1 MMGASHA
8 ASGVAGWVALCAAG
22 SLAGVDV
29 EPSTVL
35 VGAGVA
41 AGFALLPDLDH
52 PGSTI
57 SRSLGP
63 VTGVLARVT
72 SFAADKVQDWTCPCC
87 KDPDTV
93 AHRALTHTA
102 VGAVVTGGLVALAGA
117 RLGKPAALVVVFL
130 ALALAVRGM
139 VPTKWRGT
147 LGAVLAG
154 AGAAALVFA
163 FGPDAG
169 WWWLGLPAGFGVL
182 AHIVGDGLT
191 KSAVPLL
198 WPVRISGCRWY
209 PCGPP
214 RWLRFRTGGGV
225 ERWVVGPLMLA
236 ALAGS
241 CWVLA
246 GMPS

>member
-1 MMGASHA
+1 MM
-8 ASGVAGWVALCAAG
+8 LCAGG
-22 SLAGVDV
+22 SLAGVGV
-29 EPSTVL
+29 PASTVV

-41 AGFALLPDLDH
+41 AGFALLPDIDH

-63 VTGVLARVT
+63 ITRVIGRT
-72 SFAADKVQDWTCPCC
+72 VSYVADKVQDWTCRCC

-102 VGAVVTGGLVALAGA
+102 VGAVATGALVAWVCA
-117 RLGKPAALVVVFL
+117 RLGQPAALVVVAL
-130 ALALAVRGM
+130 AVALAVRGI
-139 VPTKWRGT
+139 VPTKWRGS
-147 LGAVLAG
+147 LGSAG
-154 AGAAALVFA
+154 AGVVAAGLAFR
-163 FGPDAG
+163 FGPASG

-198 WPVRISGCRWY
+198 WPAKIRGCRWF
-209 PCGPP
+209 PCGSP
-214 RWLRFRTGGGV
+214 RWLRFRTGGRV
-225 ERWVVGPLMLA
+225 ERWLVGPLMLA
-236 ALAGS
+236 GLACS
-241 CWVLA
+241 VWVLA

>member
-1 MMGASHA
+1 MGQSHA
-8 ASGVAGWVALCAAG
+8 VSGVAGWVALCAAG
-22 SLAGVDV
+22 SLVGV
-29 EPSTVL
+29 ETAASTVI

-41 AGFALLPDLDH
+41 AGFGLLPDIDH

-63 VTGVLARVT
+63 ITRGIARAV
-72 SFAADKVQDWTCPCC
+72 SYVADKVQDWTCLCC

-93 AHRALTHTA
+93 AHRALTHTFL
-102 VGAVVTGGLVALAGA
+102 GAVATGGLIALACA

-130 ALALAVRGM
+130 AVALAVRGI
-139 VPTKWRGT
+139 VPSKWRGT
-147 LGAVLAG
+147 LGAAL
-154 AGAAALVFA
+154 AGAAAAGLVFRL
-163 FGPDAG
+163 GPTTG
-169 WWWLGLPAGFGVL
+169 WWWLGVPAGFGVL

-198 WPVRISGCRWY
+198 WPAKIRGCRWF
-209 PCGPP
+209 PCGSP
-214 RWLRFRTGGGV
+214 RWLRFRTGGRV
-225 ERWVVGPLMLA
+225 ERWLVGPLMLV

-241 CWVLA
+241 VWVLV